1 MYTKI
6 IWVCEHC
13 GSPDVEYKQWVKLN
27 EDTIQWCLDGIED
40 SKDDT
45 WCCKCEDHNGIC
57 AEEDYIKWKNEE
69 NGDNI

>member
-1 MYTKI
+1 MYNKI
-6 IWVCEHC
+6 VWVCEHC

-27 EDTIQWCLDGIED
+27 EDSIQWNLDDIED

-57 AEEDYIKWKNEE
+57 AEEDYIRWKNEE